1 MTMPHTLVRVYDN
14 FAAALNARNA
24 LLGSGFPLSSVQLTS
39 NVDEAGPVDGN
50 FILDY
55 EDSKDGP
62 RSEFCQS
69 LFDSEPHVEGGTY
82 YDVAERGNHLLTVD
96 ANDEEQ
102 LALAS
107 EITKGFGAIDITD
120 RTEKRRGAG

>member
-1 MTMPHTLVRVYDN
+1 MTMPHTLVLVYDN

-69 LFDSEPHVEGGTY
+69 LFDSEPRIEGGTC
-82 YDVAERGNHLLTVD
+82 YDVAERGNHLLTVN

-107 EITKGFGAIDITD
+107 EITKGFGAIDIAD
-120 RTEKRRGAG
+120 RTEKRWAAG